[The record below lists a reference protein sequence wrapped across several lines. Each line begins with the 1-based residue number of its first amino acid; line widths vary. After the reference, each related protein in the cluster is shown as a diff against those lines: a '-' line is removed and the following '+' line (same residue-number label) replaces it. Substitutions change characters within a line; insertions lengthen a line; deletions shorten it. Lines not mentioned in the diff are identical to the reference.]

1 MAGDGTKV
9 GRERKY
15 HRRVEIKE
23 MEENIA
29 KMEGRLIPYSLD
41 WSVGLIRDHHN
52 IGCPAGCSVKIV
64 LIIRQKIGLI
74 IRLIFIQLI
83 WK

>member
-41 WSVGLIRDHHN
+41 WSVGLIRDHHQHWLS
-52 IGCPAGCSVKIV
+52 C
-64 LIIRQKIGLI
+64 
-74 IRLIFIQLI
+74 RLFRKNLS
-83 WK
+83 